1 MGGPVH
7 SRSRSGN
14 WQGHHQERS
23 RQDAGR
29 GQGKAEES
37 HRGKRRHRLRTGQ
50 DLHRGEL
57 AGGLD
62 GELRQSETPPID
74 LQNLARLSEKPHQAA
89 NWQRSAGRIDFSEL
103 TAVLQAPAGRRAS
116 RPHRS
121 KEKAERTGTQ
131 DGAKYPPND
140 LLGIQSR
147 AASSLRG
154 VRDGRRSNAKVR
166 VFLSLVH
173 ILDSKISYISEMAD
187 CTCIGNITFSCRTI
201 LRYIQR
207 QDGKKPL

>member
-1 MGGPVH
+1 MKK
-7 SRSRSGN
+7 
-14 WQGHHQERS
+14 Q
-23 RQDAGR
+23 
-29 GQGKAEES
+29 
-37 HRGKRRHRLRTGQ
+37 HRRWISLFLVLVFILNGIFL
-50 DLHRGEL
+50 DVPEL
-57 AGGLD
+57 
-62 GELRQSETPPID
+62 
-74 LQNLARLSEKPHQAA
+74 HQAA
-89 NWQRSAGRIDFSEL
+89 SQFTFANHKVVFSDQDTILHASANILRNADFCIE
-103 TAVLQAPAGRRAS
+103 
-116 RPHRS
+116 
-121 KEKAERTGTQ
+121 
-131 DGAKYPPND
+131 D

-147 AASSLRG
+147 DASSLRG

>member
-1 MGGPVH
+1 MKK
-7 SRSRSGN
+7 
-14 WQGHHQERS
+14 Q
-23 RQDAGR
+23 
-29 GQGKAEES
+29 
-37 HRGKRRHRLRTGQ
+37 HRRWVSLFLVFVFILNGIFL
-50 DLHRGEL
+50 DVPEL
-57 AGGLD
+57 
-62 GELRQSETPPID
+62 
-74 LQNLARLSEKPHQAA
+74 HQAA
-89 NWQRSAGRIDFSEL
+89 SQFTFANHKVDFCTE
-103 TAVLQAPAGRRAS
+103 
-116 RPHRS
+116 
-121 KEKAERTGTQ
+121 
-131 DGAKYPPND
+131 D

-147 AASSLRG
+147 DASSLRG

>member
-1 MGGPVH
+1 MKK
-7 SRSRSGN
+7 
-14 WQGHHQERS
+14 Q
-23 RQDAGR
+23 
-29 GQGKAEES
+29 
-37 HRGKRRHRLRTGQ
+37 HRRWVSLFLVFVFILNGIFL
-50 DLHRGEL
+50 DVPEL
-57 AGGLD
+57 
-62 GELRQSETPPID
+62 
-74 LQNLARLSEKPHQAA
+74 HQAA
-89 NWQRSAGRIDFSEL
+89 SQFTFANHKVVFSDQDTILHASA
-103 TAVLQAPAGRRAS
+103 
-116 RPHRS
+116 
-121 KEKAERTGTQ
+121 
-131 DGAKYPPND
+131 D

-147 AASSLRG
+147 DASSLRG

>member
-1 MGGPVH
+1 MKK
-7 SRSRSGN
+7 
-14 WQGHHQERS
+14 Q
-23 RQDAGR
+23 
-29 GQGKAEES
+29 
-37 HRGKRRHRLRTGQ
+37 HRRWISLFLVFGVYPSTVFFLMFP
-50 DLHRGEL
+50 EL
-57 AGGLD
+57 
-62 GELRQSETPPID
+62 
-74 LQNLARLSEKPHQAA
+74 HQAA
-89 NWQRSAGRIDFSEL
+89 SQFHIRQSQSCFFQIRIRYCMPRQISYEMLIFCTE
-103 TAVLQAPAGRRAS
+103 
-116 RPHRS
+116 
-121 KEKAERTGTQ
+121 
-131 DGAKYPPND
+131 D

-147 AASSLRG
+147 DASSLRG